1 MRPPRTRRY
10 ANNMNR
16 KASAQ
21 WKGDLRSGSGV
32 VSTES
37 GVLQNAQYSF
47 KTRFEQGKGT
57 NPEELLAA
65 AHAGCFSMALSLML
79 QNEGLKADTIDTT
92 CTISLEK
99 EGEAFAIKRSH
110 LELRAK
116 IPGAHQDAFDR
127 ATQAAK
133 EGCPVSK
140 LFDTEITLDAK
151 LES

>member
-1 MRPPRTRRY
+1 
-10 ANNMNR
+10 MNR

-21 WKGDLRSGSGV
+21 WTGDLRSGAGII
-32 VSTES
+32 STES
-37 GVLQNAQYSF
+37 GVLSNAQYSF
-47 KTRFEQGKGT
+47 KTRFEHGNGT

-79 QNEGLKADTIDTT
+79 QNEGLKADSIETT
-92 CTISLEK
+92 CTITLDK
-99 EGEAFAIKRSH
+99 EGEGFAIKRSH

-116 IPGAHQDAFDR
+116 IPGAQQDAFDR

-151 LES
+151 LEA